1 MTPRQCRHNE
11 AKEIQEKGENVA
23 PLHPLI
29 AAHPLCAPKRFW
41 RLTIITTCLFWCL
54 TSHYLQTP
62 HLGSPHSLLI
72 FLGNYSRHILAFLG
86 LTSHQ
91 RELLLSNFRLFF
103 WAALGIRVQKNSINT
118 SLYSHTRFPSQQ
130 QYSARNSYSRVLKA

>member
-54 TSHYLQTP
+54 TSHYLQNP

-86 LTSHQ
+86 LTSHK

-103 WAALGIRVQKNSINT
+103 GRHSGFVFKRIPSTLCCTLTPNFQANNNTRLEINT
-118 SLYSHTRFPSQQ
+118 LES
-130 QYSARNSYSRVLKA
+130 